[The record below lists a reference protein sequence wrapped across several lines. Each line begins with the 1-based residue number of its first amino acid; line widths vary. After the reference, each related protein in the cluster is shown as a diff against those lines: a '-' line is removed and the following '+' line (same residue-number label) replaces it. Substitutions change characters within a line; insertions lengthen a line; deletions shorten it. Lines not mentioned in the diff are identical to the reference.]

1 MGSGDAFAGPW
12 IIVGAHVNPGLD
24 PQESDD
30 LRERARRIRYI
41 AEGLSQAADR
51 ERIHQYA
58 DELEK
63 RAAELEQEAA
73 RPTGPTAA

>member
-1 MGSGDAFAGPW
+1 
-12 IIVGAHVNPGLD
+12 VNPGLD
-24 PQESDD
+24 PQESAD

>member
-1 MGSGDAFAGPW
+1 VGP
-12 IIVGAHVNPGLD
+12 HVNPRLD
-24 PQESDD
+24 PQESAD
-30 LRERARRIRYI
+30 LRERARRIKYI

-63 RAAELEQEAA
+63 RAAELEQEQ
-73 RPTGPTAA
+73 PG

>member
-1 MGSGDAFAGPW
+1 
-12 IIVGAHVNPGLD
+12 VNPRLD
-24 PQESDD
+24 PQESAD
-30 LRERARRIRYI
+30 LRERARRIKYI

-63 RAAELEQEAA
+63 RAAELEQEQ
-73 RPTGPTAA
+73 PG

>member
-1 MGSGDAFAGPW
+1 MGP
-12 IIVGAHVNPGLD
+12 HVNPRLD
-24 PQESDD
+24 PQESAD
-30 LRERARRIRYI
+30 LRERARRIKYI

-63 RAAELEQEAA
+63 RAAELEQEQPGWPAQ
-73 RPTGPTAA
+73 R

>member
-1 MGSGDAFAGPW
+1 M
-12 IIVGAHVNPGLD
+12 GAHVNPGLD
-24 PQESDD
+24 PQKESGD

-51 ERIHQYA
+51 ERIHRYA

-63 RAAELEQEAA
+63 QAAELEQEAA